1 MGQDLRQAHASS
13 MLLRRRTG
21 SEPRHASLQLNGWT
35 RVGDKA
41 ASSEDSSPSA
51 ARRSWR
57 SFTHTIKRH
66 YTRFRVALAE
76 RFARH
81 GHWISCHQTRSILLC
96 NVVIASLF
104 YPAVVMY
111 LLTTSEGPSSMASAP
126 ACMHRNELM
135 AGHDAVCVMG
145 SWMPNNIWDMALAS
159 ILDLTGASRADV
171 LSDMYPVQD
180 LRLVWDETPSLQ
192 VVRDTNVSAPT
203 VHVAQVL
210 VTSDATRRAG
220 GSPYGVLHPRLLLS
234 ALALQEALDERL
246 LHPKAA
252 GDPSCVRRNAT
263 DSCLVLSPLEF
274 WGYDAAR
281 VRQDKHPAQSYTGSP
296 VRAVVTPPVAPLTP
310 HSPLPLLYST
320 TLSGRWPY
328 LPLFSRAEYL
338 VLTYFLQEAPTDAW
352 HALVQES
359 ASSLS
364 MAQVRVPS
372 GIEPGS
378 TVLEFQPLAV
388 TERPKL
394 HIQVVVVGYLLLLL
408 FIFRELVQMRRLHTR
423 IGMVFTGSVQLVID
437 LVLSL
442 SLCALLGIRLN
453 AVPWSILPFII
464 VLVGGETM
472 LFVIR
477 TITNTPLSLTVH
489 ARVAYGLSQVAGP
502 ITVSAAI
509 DVVMLCLF
517 GYFVR
522 LEAVKQFVV
531 FTICALVADYFM
543 QMTFFVTV
551 LSIDIQRLELAE
563 VLMQGARV
571 PSVTAAA
578 DAADA
583 PAKLLPYRP
592 HSATAFL
599 LDGVRR
605 MMRMRAPQAVRT
617 ALAAGI
623 GAVMLVAWLPS
634 ILSSHGLIRLL
645 GSRGHVL
652 PSLEQYSDAALDASP
667 YGAFWR
673 AINPGRAPYVRLVLD
688 PWVLV
693 SWADAS
699 LPARGAREP
708 PGPWLEALFYDR
720 RGTTL
725 FLLFLFV
732 VSPIAL
738 STLILSVVLRYL
750 QQNSD
755 KLETSHQPGDD
766 AELRRLLQADTP
778 PDHALNLQLV
788 AHTDELHEGPILFL
802 AAAPGVCVS
811 VDTHNT
817 LRVEEDGRVV
827 LYSLAKQRTEQGL
840 PADGTPIMALA
851 ADERHI
857 AWGQVSGRVSL
868 MDLDT
873 RRIVDLSSY
882 PIDAASERP
891 SAPVQQVVCMSTHVL
906 SLHGDGAVWAWP
918 LAPGSELSPLVSPL
932 PGAWTAA
939 PLSSVVRG
947 TWLAAA
953 SSRGHLAVYGIAAD
967 LRVERVGLVH
977 SGGDLI
983 RCAALVPPLCLDDE
997 PGAERPPRLS
1007 PPRVTAGGS
1016 SPPAPTYWLLTGG
1029 NDGTLRLWALPRKS
1043 AVATLALDAPGDGA
1057 IRSMERVR
1065 ETQFLVQTANR
1076 VWFVR
1081 VQGTRGQPKLVLVDS
1096 LPNVRG
1102 VADVYP
1108 HSGGDPVW
1116 LLGIRRADH
1125 TAEARWDVWRAR
1137 LPCGDKAAVP
1147 VPERIPVAVEA
1158 LLRASVRESVA
1169 QGRHPPAR
1177 LPLLATRLHRMVRS
1191 DGEGQWRVPFGSAVL
1206 ALTAESLT

>member
-1 MGQDLRQAHASS
+1 
-13 MLLRRRTG
+13 MLVRRRTG
-21 SEPRHASLQLNGWT
+21 NEPRRASLQLNEWT

-41 ASSEDSSPSA
+41 SPSSDA
-51 ARRSWR
+51 SPSVASRSWR
-57 SFTHTIKRH
+57 CLADSAKRS
-66 YTRFRVALAE
+66 YTRFRMAFAE
-76 RFARH
+76 RFAQH

-111 LLTTSEGPSSMASAP
+111 LLTTSEDPSSIGSAP
-126 ACMHRNELM
+126 SCLHRNELTS
-135 AGHDAVCVMG
+135 GHNVPCVMG

-159 ILDLTGASRADV
+159 ILDLTGTSRADI

-180 LRLVWDETPSLQ
+180 LRLIWDETPSLQ
-192 VVRDTNVSAPT
+192 VVRETNVSAPT

-246 LHPKAA
+246 LRAEAA
-252 GDPSCVRRNAT
+252 GGPSCVRRNGT
-263 DSCLVLSPLEF
+263 DTCLVLSPLEF
-274 WGYDAAR
+274 WDHDA
-281 VRQDKHPAQSYTGSP
+281 VRLREDKHPAQSYTGSP
-296 VRAVVTPPVAPLTP
+296 VRAILTPPVAPMMP

-352 HALVQES
+352 PALVREA

-364 MAQVRVPS
+364 LAQVRAPR
-372 GIEPGS
+372 GIEAGS
-378 TVLEFQPLAV
+378 TLLEFQPQAV

-394 HIQVVVVGYLLLLL
+394 HIQVVVAGYLLLLL

-423 IGMVFTGSVQLVID
+423 IGMIFTGSVQLVID
-437 LVLSL
+437 LILSL
-442 SLCALLGIRLN
+442 SLCALLGIRLT

-517 GYFVR
+517 GYLVR
-522 LEAVKQFVV
+522 LEAVKQFVL

-563 VLMQGARV
+563 VLMQGARA
-571 PSVTAAA
+571 PSVETAS
-578 DAADA
+578 DAADT
-583 PAKLLPYRP
+583 PTKLLPYRP

-599 LDGVRR
+599 LDGVHRVL
-605 MMRMRAPQAVRT
+605 RMRAPQAISTVI
-617 ALAAGI
+617 AAVI
-623 GAVMLVAWLPS
+623 GVVMLVAWLPS

-645 GSRGHVL
+645 GSGARVL
-652 PSLEQYSDAALDASP
+652 PSLEQYSDADLDASP

-673 AINPGRAPYVRLVLD
+673 SINPSRAPYVRMVLD

-693 SWADAS
+693 SWADAA
-699 LPARGAREP
+699 LPNRGAREP
-708 PGPWLEALFYDR
+708 PGPWLEALFFDR

-732 VSPIAL
+732 VGPIAL
-738 STLILSVVLRYL
+738 TTLILSVVLRYL
-750 QQNSD
+750 QQDSD

-766 AELRRLLQADTP
+766 AELRRLLHADTP
-778 PDHALNLQLV
+778 PDHAMTLQLV
-788 AHTDELHEGPILFL
+788 AHTQELHEGPILFL

-817 LRVEEDGRVV
+817 LRVEEGSRVV
-827 LYSLAKQRTEQGL
+827 LHSLAKLRTEQGL

-851 ADERHI
+851 VDARHVV
-857 AWGQVSGRVSL
+857 WGQVSGRVSL
-868 MDLDT
+868 MDLEAGQV
-873 RRIVDLSSY
+873 VDLSSC
-882 PIDAASERP
+882 PTDDKCERP
-891 SAPVQQVVCMSTHVL
+891 AAPVQQLVCMPQHVL

-918 LAPGSELSPLVSPL
+918 LAPGPALAPLVPPL

-939 PLSSVVRG
+939 PLSSAVRG

-953 SSRGHLAVYGIAAD
+953 SSRGHLAVYGVDDA
-967 LRVERVGLVH
+967 LRVDRVGLVQ
-977 SGGDLI
+977 SGGGLI
-983 RCAALVPPLCLDDE
+983 RCAVLVPPLCLEDD
-997 PGAERPPRLS
+997 PGTERPPRLS
-1007 PPRVTAGGS
+1007 PPRVTSGS
-1016 SPPAPTYWLLTGG
+1016 ASPPPSRHWLLTGAH
-1029 NDGTLRLWALPRKS
+1029 DGVLQLWAMPRRS
-1043 AVATLALDAPGDGA
+1043 PMASLALQPADGA
-1057 IRSMERVR
+1057 VRSMERVR
-1065 ETQFLVQTANR
+1065 ATQFLVQTANR
-1076 VWFVR
+1076 VWLVQ
-1081 VQGTRGQPKLVLVDS
+1081 VQGTRGQPRLVLVDS

-1108 HSGGDPVW
+1108 HADGEPAW
-1116 LLGIRRADH
+1116 LLGLRRADH

-1137 LPCGDKAAVP
+1137 LPSGDTAVMP

-1169 QGRHPPAR
+1169 QGQHPPAR

-1191 DGEGQWRVPFGSAVL
+1191 GAQGQWRVPFGSAVL
-1206 ALTAESLT
+1206 ALTAEPLS

>member
-1 MGQDLRQAHASS
+1 
-13 MLLRRRTG
+13 MLIRRRKGNET
-21 SEPRHASLQLNGWT
+21 RRASLQLTDWT

-41 ASSEDSSPSA
+41 CPSGDSSPSVA
-51 ARRSWR
+51 FRSWR
-57 SFTHTIKRH
+57 NLTDSVKRS
-66 YTRFRVALAE
+66 YTRFRVAFAE
-76 RFARH
+76 RVAQH

-96 NVVIASLF
+96 NLVIASLF

-111 LLTTSEGPSSMASAP
+111 LLTTSEDPSSIASAP
-126 ACMHRNELM
+126 ACLHRNELT
-135 AGHDAVCVMG
+135 AGHDAACVMG

-159 ILDLTGASRADV
+159 IQDLTGTSRADIS
-171 LSDMYPVQD
+171 SDMYPVQD
-180 LRLVWDETPSLQ
+180 LRLIWDETPSLQ
-192 VVRDTNVSAPT
+192 VVRETNMSAPT

-234 ALALQEALDERL
+234 ALALQNALDERL
-246 LHPKAA
+246 LHPKT
-252 GDPSCVRRNAT
+252 GGGPSCVRRNET
-263 DSCLVLSPLEF
+263 DACLVLSPLEF
-274 WGYDAAR
+274 WGRDAAR
-281 VRQDKHPAQSYTGSP
+281 LREDRHPAQSYTGSP
-296 VRAVVTPPVAPLTP
+296 VRAVVTPPVAPITP

-338 VLTYFLQEAPTDAW
+338 VLTYFLDKAPTDKW
-352 HALVQES
+352 PALVRE
-359 ASSLS
+359 AAASLS
-364 MAQVRVPS
+364 AAQVRVPP
-372 GIEPGS
+372 GIESGS
-378 TVLEFQPLAV
+378 TLVEFQPQAV

-394 HIQVVVVGYLLLLL
+394 HIQVIVVGYLLLLL

-423 IGMVFTGSVQLVID
+423 FGMVFTGSVQLVID
-437 LVLSL
+437 LILSL
-442 SLCALLGIRLN
+442 SLCALLGIRLT

-531 FTICALVADYFM
+531 FTICALIADYFM

-571 PSVTAAA
+571 PSVAAA
-578 DAADA
+578 AEAADA

-599 LDGVRR
+599 LDGVHRVL
-605 MMRMRAPQAVRT
+605 RMRAPQAVGT
-617 ALAAGI
+617 AVAAGI
-623 GAVMLVAWLPS
+623 GMVMLVAWLPS

-645 GSRGHVL
+645 GSGAHVL
-652 PSLEQYSDAALDASP
+652 PSLDQYSDAELDASP

-673 AINPGRAPYVRLVLD
+673 AINPGRAPYVRMVLD

-693 SWADAS
+693 TWADAA
-699 LPARGAREP
+699 LPTRGAHEP
-708 PGPWLEALFYDR
+708 PGPWLEALFFDR

-732 VSPIAL
+732 VGPIAFT
-738 STLILSVVLRYL
+738 TLILSVVLRYL
-750 QQNSD
+750 QQDSD

-766 AELRRLLQADTP
+766 AELRRLLHADTP
-778 PDHALNLQLV
+778 SDHTMTLQLV
-788 AHTDELHEGPILFL
+788 AHTQELHEGPILFL

-811 VDTHNT
+811 VDTYNT
-817 LRVEEDGRVV
+817 LRVEEGSRVA
-827 LYSLAKQRTEQGL
+827 LYSLAKLRAEQGL
-840 PADGTPIMALA
+840 PADGTLTMALA
-851 ADERHI
+851 ADERHVV
-857 AWGQVSGRVSL
+857 WGQVSGRVSL
-868 MDLDT
+868 MDLAT
-873 RRIVDLSSY
+873 RQVVDLSSH
-882 PIDAASERP
+882 PIHDTCERP
-891 SAPVQQVVCMSTHVL
+891 AAPVQQVVCMPLHVL

-918 LAPGSELSPLVSPL
+918 LVPGPELSPLVPPAAPPL
-932 PGAWTAA
+932 PSAWTAA
-939 PLSSVVRG
+939 PLSSPVRG

-953 SSRGHLAVYGIAAD
+953 SSRGHLAVYGVDAD
-967 LRVERVGLVH
+967 LRVERVGLVQ
-977 SGGDLI
+977 SGGGLI
-983 RCAALVPPLCLDDE
+983 RCVALVPPLCLGDE
-997 PGAERPPRLS
+997 PSTERPPRPS
-1007 PPRVTAGGS
+1007 PPRV
-1016 SPPAPTYWLLTGG
+1016 SPGVSNPPPPTHWLLTGG
-1029 NDGTLRLWALPRKS
+1029 HDGVLQLWAMPRKS
-1043 AVATLALDAPGDGA
+1043 AVASLALDAPADGA
-1057 IRSMERVR
+1057 VRSIERVR
-1065 ETQFLVQTANR
+1065 ATQFLVQTANR
-1076 VWFVR
+1076 VWLVQVR
-1081 VQGTRGQPKLVLVDS
+1081 GTRGQPRLVLIDS

-1108 HSGGDPVW
+1108 HADGEPVW

-1125 TAEARWDVWRAR
+1125 TAEARWDVWRVR
-1137 LPCGDKAAVP
+1137 LPCGDTAAMP

-1177 LPLLATRLHRMVRS
+1177 LPLLATRLHRMVPS
-1191 DGEGQWRVPFGSAVL
+1191 DGEGHWRVPFGSAVL
-1206 ALTAESLT
+1206 ALTAGPLS